1 MNEKDV
7 VFIKEKDLDFP
18 RLLKKTRL
26 LECAVGRVSVE
37 GGLCSSCQSP
47 VDFKDEIC
55 PYCGVEF
62 GQYFDLN
69 LVEGA
74 V

>member
-1 MNEKDV
+1 MSEKDV

-18 RLLKKTRL
+18 RLLKETRL
-26 LECAVGRVSVE
+26 LECEVDRVCVD
-37 GGLCSSCQSP
+37 GGLCSNCQNP
-47 VDFKDEIC
+47 AGFRDEFC
-55 PYCGVEF
+55 PYCGAEF